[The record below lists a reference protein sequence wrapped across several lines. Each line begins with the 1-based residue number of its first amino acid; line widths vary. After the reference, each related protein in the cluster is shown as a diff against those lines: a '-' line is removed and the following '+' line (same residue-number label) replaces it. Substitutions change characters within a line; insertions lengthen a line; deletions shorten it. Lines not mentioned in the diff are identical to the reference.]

1 MTIAPAKTEH
11 TFTFNIEHVAEYS
24 YNPSLIAFD
33 EYAAFNVSPSEEVG
47 YIQNIIPIFLTYI
60 EHIEIDTNNESAVR
74 FQISNDG
81 HKWYFFNDIT
91 RRWERVTGS
100 TNISNESCSMSGFID
115 NIHDFAWEVGDGGI
129 QIKSYLMEPGTDIT
143 RMYIKYKKHYANIQD
158 VKRSMNQFA
167 LMRMNTITQLPEN
180 FINYELVKERMA
192 DADFYIDSETQRDF
206 LYHEFQREWHDGNST
221 NKLILRFFPI
231 LNLHYLVM
239 YNQML
244 QAMRTFLDSEI
255 IFGQG
260 GEWGEIF
267 LPPIYPAYLTDHPV
281 KSLFGN
287 VFITGNR
294 NIEVFYDWGYKQT
307 PGDVQLAS
315 KKMMIIY
322 LLNDYLAYLSRG
334 GNSRSID
341 GYSESYAAKG
351 PFSAIIDQYQKEVD
365 KILSRR
371 KRYYS
376 RFV

>member
-11 TFTFNIEHVAEYS
+11 TYIFNSEYIAEFS
-24 YNPSLIAFD
+24 YNPALIAFD
-33 EYAAFNVSPSEEVG
+33 NFAAFNVSPDDAVG
-47 YIQNIIPIFLTYI
+47 YIQNVEPLFLTYI
-60 EHIEIDTNNESAVR
+60 EHFEIDTNDINNVR
-74 FQISNDG
+74 FQITNDG
-81 HKWYFFNDIT
+81 YKWYYFNDISQT
-91 RRWERVTGS
+91 WEKVTV
-100 TNISNESCSMSGFID
+100 SNETSSSSGFMEHL
-115 NIHDFAWEVGDGGI
+115 HDFSWEIGDGGI
-129 QIKSYLMEPGTDIT
+129 QIRTYLTQPGTDIT
-143 RMYIKYKKHYANIQD
+143 RMYIKYKKHYASIQD

-206 LYHEFQREWHDGNST
+206 LYHEKQREWHDGNST
-221 NKLILRFFPI
+221 NKLTLRFFPV
-231 LNLHYLVM
+231 LGLHYLVM

-281 KSLFGN
+281 KSIFGN
-287 VFITGNR
+287 IFITGTR

-307 PGDVQLAS
+307 PGDIQLAS

-322 LLNDYLAYLSRG
+322 LLNEYLAYLSRG
-334 GNSRSID
+334 GSSRSID

-351 PFSAIIDQYQKEVD
+351 PFTAIIDQYQKEVD
-365 KILSRR
+365 RVLSRR